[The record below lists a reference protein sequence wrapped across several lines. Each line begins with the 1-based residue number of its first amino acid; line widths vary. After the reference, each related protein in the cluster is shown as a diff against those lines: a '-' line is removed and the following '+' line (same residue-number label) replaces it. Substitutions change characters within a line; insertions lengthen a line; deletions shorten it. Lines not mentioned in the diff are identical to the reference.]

1 MRPCAQNHFYWCM
14 SLTILKHKKC
24 AMKQGEQQ
32 ALHDVICPLSFFDAE
47 NVKQNKAYHAG
58 HISLYP

>member
-1 MRPCAQNHFYWCM
+1 
-14 SLTILKHKKC
+14 
-24 AMKQGEQQ
+24 MKQGEQQ

-58 HISLYP
+58 HISLYPWLLWTTKSVGSGSQTWLFLFAVCP